1 MGRKKIFISDVHVGG
16 GKQGDLEQKY
26 TYAWDWLTDD
36 ETVNFKNFL
45 YFLRTEYIDE
55 IEEIILLGDLFD
67 NWVIPY
73 DITPL
78 SIEAIIATPK
88 NRPLVNELVKLSQI
102 RPVYY
107 VPGNHDMGA
116 TKAVMKAHFPQ
127 MIYCPEQYRSKAIV
141 AEHGHRY
148 ALFNAPPSFS
158 DNYFDIPLGFFISRI
173 EATRKG
179 LTNRG
184 NRNYH
189 TYLDDILEV
198 LGPQKLPQSVFEAV
212 LEETKLAD
220 DIDFV
225 VRLDSG
231 KIITINAE
239 KVKER
244 YKNIYEDWSDA
255 LISRRRAVLAELD
268 RLGPVADKVCA
279 KTKAKVCVFG
289 HSHKV
294 AIDKDTWFVDDR
306 IYANSGFWCG
316 AHCTFVAIEI
326 TPENEYCVDLVKWY
340 GDEKMDKT
348 KKLEILNHES
358 VF

>member
-1 MGRKKIFISDVHVGG
+1 MGG

-26 TYAWDWLTDD
+26 PFAWDWLTED
-36 ETVNFKNFL
+36 ETVNFTNFL
-45 YFLRTEYIDE
+45 CFLRTEYIDE

-73 DITPL
+73 DIIPL
-78 SIEAIIATPK
+78 SIEDIIAAPK
-88 NRPLVNELVKLSQI
+88 NQPLVEELIKLSQV

-107 VPGNHDMGA
+107 VPGNHDMDA
-116 TKAVMKAHFPQ
+116 SEDVIKAHFPQ
-127 MIYCPEQYRSKAIV
+127 MIYCPEQYQCKAII

-158 DNYFDIPLGFFISRI
+158 ENYFNIPLGFFISRI

-179 LTNRG
+179 LTNKG

-198 LGPQKLPQSVFEAV
+198 FGPQKLPQSVFEAV
-212 LEETKLAD
+212 LEEANLPE
-220 DIDFV
+220 DITFK
-225 VRLDSG
+225 VRLTNG
-231 KIITINAE
+231 EIIKINAK
-239 KVKER
+239 KVKEK
-244 YKNIYEDWSDA
+244 YKNIYEDWQHP
-255 LISRRRAVLAELD
+255 LISPSRAVLAELD
-268 RLGPVADKVCA
+268 RLGTIADKLCR
-279 KTKAKVCVFG
+279 TTPAKVCVFG

-316 AHCTFVAIEI
+316 AHCTFVSIDI
-326 TPENEYCVDLVKWY
+326 TPENEYRVDLVKWFAE
-340 GDEKMDKT
+340 DNPASN
-348 KKLEILNHES
+348 KKLEILDSKS

>member
-16 GKQGDLEQKY
+16 GKQGDLKQKY
-26 TYAWDWLTDD
+26 TYSWDWLTDE

-45 YFLRTEYIDE
+45 SFLRTDYINE
-55 IEEIILLGDLFD
+55 IEEIVLLGDLFD

-73 DITPL
+73 DVTPL
-78 SIEAIIATPK
+78 SIENIITAPK
-88 NRPLVNELVKLSQI
+88 NKPLVEELVKLSKI

-107 VPGNHDMGA
+107 VPGNHDMDA
-116 TKAVMKAHFPQ
+116 TEKVIKTHFPQ
-127 MIYCPEQYRSKAIV
+127 IIYCPEQYRHKAII

-158 DNYFDIPLGFFISRI
+158 KNFFNLPLGYFISRI

-179 LTNRG
+179 LTNKG

-212 LEETKLAD
+212 LEETNLSEK
-220 DIDFV
+220 IEFK

-231 KIITINAE
+231 DITTIGAE
-239 KVKER
+239 KIKEK
-244 YKNIYEDWSDA
+244 YKNIYDDWPDS
-255 LISRRRAVLAELD
+255 LISPSRAILAELD
-268 RLGPVADKVCA
+268 RLGPIADKLCK
-279 KTKAKVCVFG
+279 KTPAKVCVFG

-316 AHCTFVAIEI
+316 AHCTFVSIEV

-340 GDEKMDKT
+340 GDETIKNN
-348 KKLEILNHES
+348 KKLEIINHES